1 MSLNI
6 IRFIASN
13 YINTKQMK
21 KKLNSLLLVFTFI
34 FSANQLIAQ
43 TKLASLFS
51 DHMVLQRNNQ
61 VAIFGFDKP
70 NTKIT
75 ITTTWGA
82 KANATTNAEGKWK
95 TTLTTTKE
103 GGPYQIKVTGSTI
116 VNVNDVLLG
125 EVWLCS
131 GQSNMEMPVKGF
143 RGQPVENSNQLI
155 LKSNNNQIR
164 FFDVVNKI
172 SKTPLDTCKG
182 KWQLASV
189 ETTPNFSAVAYVFG
203 KMLHEN
209 LNVPI
214 GLVSS
219 EWGGTVAQA
228 WTERETLK
236 AGFPEIKLPEDST
249 KNVNQNT
256 PTLLFNGMINPLVPF
271 TFKGVIWYQGEGNR
285 NNASQYQRLFP
296 ALINS
301 WRAKFMQEAMP
312 FYFVQIAPFSYNNQG
327 NSAALREAQL
337 KTMQT
342 VKNTGMVS
350 TLDIGALNF
359 IHPPKKIEVG
369 ERLALWALAKDYGFK
384 GISYSGPVYKS
395 MNVVGS
401 KAVITFDY
409 AEMGLSSFGQELTDF
424 EIAGADKKFYPAKA
438 TLPGGVLELTADE
451 VPNPVAVRYGWKN
464 YVKGTLFNTAGLPAS
479 SFRTDD
485 WD

>member
-1 MSLNI
+1 
-6 IRFIASN
+6 
-13 YINTKQMK
+13 MK

-70 NTKIT
+70 NTKIA

-82 KANATTNAEGKWK
+82 KASATTNAEGKWK

-103 GGPYQIKVTGSTI
+103 GGPYQIKVTGSII
-116 VNVNDVLLG
+116 VNVNDILLG

-236 AGFPEIKLPEDST
+236 IKS
-249 KNVNQNT
+249 
-256 PTLLFNGMINPLVPF
+256 LFVIVP
-271 TFKGVIWYQGEGNR
+271 
-285 NNASQYQRLFP
+285 
-296 ALINS
+296 
-301 WRAKFMQEAMP
+301 
-312 FYFVQIAPFSYNNQG
+312 
-327 NSAALREAQL
+327 
-337 KTMQT
+337 
-342 VKNTGMVS
+342 
-350 TLDIGALNF
+350 
-359 IHPPKKIEVG
+359 
-369 ERLALWALAKDYGFK
+369 
-384 GISYSGPVYKS
+384 
-395 MNVVGS
+395 
-401 KAVITFDY
+401 
-409 AEMGLSSFGQELTDF
+409 
-424 EIAGADKKFYPAKA
+424 
-438 TLPGGVLELTADE
+438 
-451 VPNPVAVRYGWKN
+451 
-464 YVKGTLFNTAGLPAS
+464 
-479 SFRTDD
+479 
-485 WD
+485 